1 MDQKARLFSEGTY
14 HCSMNDESIIRINRT
29 RKYMEG
35 VGLQDHSSVHPYTL
49 DLDEYL
55 HIDGKMLKHD
65 IIGK

>member
-1 MDQKARLFSEGTY
+1 
-14 HCSMNDESIIRINRT
+14 MNDESIIRINRT

-35 VGLQDHSSVHPYTL
+35 VGLQDYSSVHPYTL